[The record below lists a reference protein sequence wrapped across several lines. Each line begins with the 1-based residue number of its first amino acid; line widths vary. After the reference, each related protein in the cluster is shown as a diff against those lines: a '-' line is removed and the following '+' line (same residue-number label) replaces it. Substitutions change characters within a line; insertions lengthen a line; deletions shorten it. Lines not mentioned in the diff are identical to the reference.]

1 MTAVTRFP
9 TRATTAERM
18 GEFTRHLREN
28 GFRVGMPETEMALRS
43 MPLLDVGDP
52 RELRMALKAICAADA
67 EGHSKFDDLF
77 DAYWHNPGRS
87 QTEHKRTSDR
97 GPDPSSFSNLSKF
110 LSQQDNGDSGDTDT
124 PDNDNDGEAD
134 SDGEGKLV
142 STDMVN
148 TDKTDMREFL
158 LPEDRARAERAAQRI
173 AAAIRY
179 RRSRRRKAARKGAMI
194 DLRRVIRRSVSS
206 GGEPMQLLRRRR
218 PDRPVHLV
226 AILDVS
232 GSMTLYARV
241 FMAFLRGLIDV
252 DQRADAFV
260 FHTSLM
266 CVSDALR
273 DSDTL
278 RAVNRLSMMAQ
289 GFGGGTR
296 IGQCLEQFTSQYAG
310 RMLGRRSVVIIMS
323 DGYDTGAS
331 DRVGAAMAKLRR
343 KGCKLIWL
351 NPLIGWKDYEPVAAS
366 MAAAMPYLDVFAP
379 CNTLE
384 SLASLEQELERL

>member
-1 MTAVTRFP
+1 
-9 TRATTAERM
+9 M

-43 MPLLDVGDP
+43 MPLVDVGDP
-52 RELRMALKAICAADA
+52 RELRLALKAICVADA

-87 QTEHKRTSDR
+87 RTEHKRTNDR

-110 LSQQDNGDSGDTDT
+110 LSQHESGDSGDTDT

-179 RRSRRRKAARKGAMI
+179 RRSRRRKASRKGAMI

-218 PDRPVHLV
+218 PDRPVHLIS
-226 AILDVS
+226 ILDVS

-241 FMAFLRGLIDV
+241 FMAFLRGLIDA

-273 DSDTL
+273 DSDSL

-323 DGYDTGAS
+323 DGYDTGS
-331 DRVGAAMAKLRR
+331 SEKVGAAMAKLKR

-351 NPLIGWKDYEPVAAS
+351 NPLIGWKDYKPVAAS

-384 SLASLEQELERL
+384 SLAALEQELESL

>member
-1 MTAVTRFP
+1 
-9 TRATTAERM
+9 M

-43 MPLLDVGDP
+43 MPLVDVGDP
-52 RELRMALKAICAADA
+52 QELRMALKAICVADS

-87 QTEHKRTSDR
+87 RTEHKHTNDR
-97 GPDPSSFSNLSKF
+97 GPDPNSFSNLSKF
-110 LSQQDNGDSGDTDT
+110 LSQHESGDSGDSDT

-179 RRSRRRKAARKGAMI
+179 RRSRRRKASRKGAMI

-218 PDRPVHLV
+218 PDRPVHLIS
-226 AILDVS
+226 ILDVS

-273 DSDTL
+273 DSDSL

-310 RMLGRRSVVIIMS
+310 RLLGRRSVVIIMS

-331 DRVGAAMAKLRR
+331 EKVGAAMAKLKR

-384 SLASLEQELERL
+384 SLAALEQELESL